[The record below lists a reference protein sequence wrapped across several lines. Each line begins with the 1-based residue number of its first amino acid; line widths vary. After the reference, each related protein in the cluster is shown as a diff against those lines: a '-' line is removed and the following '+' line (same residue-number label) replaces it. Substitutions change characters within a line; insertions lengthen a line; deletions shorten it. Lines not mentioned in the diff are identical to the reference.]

1 MKKWFPLAI
10 ACLPLA
16 AQAQNTLPAIPRCG
30 FELVWKQMEQAAPG
44 FREQYDARIKAQL
57 ADPNTKARPTG
68 TVYDI
73 PVVVHVVYYQNGAV
87 TKGNLPDSVIQNQ
100 IKVLNQAYR
109 KTHADTGNLRA
120 IFKPL
125 SADAEIQFHLATQDS
140 NGNATTGIV
149 HKATNIEYFGD
160 ISIAM
165 GDISSLERVKKTA
178 LGGDDAWNTSRYLNI
193 WIADMRIAF
202 NGQVVPAVMG
212 IARPPINPL
221 PPNWP
226 AGEAGGLAQMVDG
239 VILQYHAVGNNNPY
253 IGELSAAGLGN
264 QGRTAVHEV
273 GHYLGLR
280 HIWGDPEQGQEC
292 TPQGDDGIGDTPAQA
307 TMTDMQ
313 ANPPSPTLNT
323 CGAGSANDL
332 PDLWEN
338 YMDYSK
344 DNFQSMF
351 TKEQVTHMR
360 SICANQRD
368 TLFMQPPAP
377 VGVNEALVQDKA
389 LKVYP
394 QPAAQY
400 LDIDFDGKFDRL
412 RVINVLGTAVLTDD
426 KPGTGL
432 RRLDISR
439 LASGNYYLQ
448 LSGNGRLYNRQIVIR
463 R

>member
-1 MKKWFPLAI
+1 MKKWFPLVF
-10 ACLPLA
+10 ACLPFA
-16 AQAQNTLPAIPRCG
+16 TQAQTSLPKIPRCG

-44 FREQYDARIKAQL
+44 FREQYDARIQAQL
-57 ADPNTKARPTG
+57 NNPDAQARPTG

-73 PVVVHVVYYQNGAV
+73 PVVVHVVYYQNGA
-87 TKGNLPDSVIQNQ
+87 TQKGNLPDSVIRNQ

-109 KTHADTGNLRA
+109 KSHADTGNLRA

-125 SADAEIQFHLATQDS
+125 SADAEIQFHLATKDP
-140 NGNATTGIV
+140 NGNPTTGI
-149 HKATNIEYFGD
+149 TRTPTTIQYFGD
-160 ISIAM
+160 VAVAM
-165 GDISSLERVKKTA
+165 GDISSIERIKKTA
-178 LGGDDAWNTSRYLNI
+178 AGGADAWNTSRYLNI
-193 WIADMRIAF
+193 WIADMRIEF
-202 NGQVVPAVMG
+202 NGQVLPAIMG
-212 IARPPINPL
+212 IARPPVNPL

-253 IGELSAAGLGN
+253 ISELSSFGMGN

-280 HIWGDPEQGQEC
+280 HIWGDPDAGQEC
-292 TPQGDDGIGDTPAQA
+292 TPQGDDGIDDTPAQA

-323 CGAGSANDL
+323 CGAGTANDQ

-351 TKEQVTHMR
+351 TLKQVAHMR
-360 SICANQRD
+360 SICGNQRD
-368 TLFMQPPAP
+368 SLFLDTPAP
-377 VGVNEALVQDKA
+377 VSVAEVLSQDKA

-400 LDIDFDGKFDRL
+400 IDIGFDGKFDRL
-412 RVINVLGTAVLTDD
+412 RIINTLGATVLADD
-426 KPGTGL
+426 KAGSGI
-432 RRLDISR
+432 RRVDISR
-439 LASGNYYLQ
+439 LANGNYYLQ
-448 LSGNGRLYNRQIVIR
+448 VIGGGRSYNRQIVIR